1 MKKLQINWGLWV
13 QGLLFI
19 AAAILVFNAVMS
31 FDAIMSGISSFF
43 NAISP
48 VIIAAVMAYILSRP
62 CQGFEKLIS
71 KSNHRVIKKRA
82 RGLAV
87 LLVYLLSIAI
97 VYAVFRILIPLLFR
111 NLLDFVDFIPE
122 LYTTIETF
130 VLGIDWNAFD
140 EIFDIQAAF
149 SEFFS
154 NFDIQTV
161 LIPVT
166 QGLGLITNIAISTVV
181 LVFDVTLAL
190 IISIYMLLYKEI
202 IFETIHRM
210 AILAVKVERVETL
223 EYYAK
228 KADELFYK
236 YIRAQFLDSC
246 IMGAGSIIILA
257 FLNVRFAVALGILLG
272 VANMIPKFGSIIATV
287 VVVALTLITGDINQ
301 TIWTAILLT
310 IWQQIDGNIIGPMI
324 MGDALKINPIL
335 VFVSLLVGAAYFG
348 ILGMFLSIP
357 VITLM
362 KIIVMNIVEAME
374 AKRQHANRIE
384 DQTEIE

>member
-1 MKKLQINWGLWV
+1 MRKLQINWGLWI
-13 QGLLFI
+13 QGLLFV
-19 AAAILVFNAVMS
+19 AAAVLVFKAVMNIN
-31 FDAIMSGISSFF
+31 AITSGISSFF

-48 VIIAAVMAYILSRP
+48 VMLAAVMAYILSKP
-62 CQGFEKLIS
+62 CLRIQKLINKS
-71 KSNHRVIKKRA
+71 KHPLIKKRA

-87 LLVYLLSIAI
+87 LSVYVLAIAI
-97 VYAVFRILIPLLFR
+97 IYAFFRILLPLLFR
-111 NLLDFVDFIPE
+111 NLLEFVDFIPE
-122 LYTTIETF
+122 LYSAIEAF

-140 EIFDIQAAF
+140 EIFDFQSAF

-154 NFDIQTV
+154 DFDIQTV
-161 LIPVT
+161 LVPVT

-181 LVFDVTLAL
+181 LIFDVTLAL
-190 IISIYMLLYKEI
+190 IISIYVLLYKVVI
-202 IFETIHRM
+202 IETIQRM
-210 AILAVKVERVETL
+210 AKLAMKEDTVKTL
-223 EYYAK
+223 GYYIN

-246 IMGAGSIIILA
+246 IMGAGSILILVL
-257 FLNVRFAVALGILLG
+257 LNVRFAVVLGILLG

-287 VVVALTLITGDINQ
+287 IVVVLTLITGDVNQ
-301 TIWTAILLT
+301 TILTAILLT

-357 VITLM
+357 VITLI

-374 AKRQHANRIE
+374 AKRQHASHLIDHTKIE
-384 DQTEIE
+384 